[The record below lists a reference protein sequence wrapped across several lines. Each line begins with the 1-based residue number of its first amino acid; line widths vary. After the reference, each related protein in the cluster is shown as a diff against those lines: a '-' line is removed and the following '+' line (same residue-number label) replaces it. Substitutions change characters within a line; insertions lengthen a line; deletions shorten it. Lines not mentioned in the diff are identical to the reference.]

1 MKFKGLIVSSIL
13 WFCSFTFQAD
23 KKIRVVFTE
32 TKPRVEIDGFGN
44 FYIITNHEMMKYNSE
59 GVLQKK
65 FSIKKYGHIDYVDAM
80 NPLKILVYYKD
91 FQQVL
96 FLDDQLTQ
104 TNSIVSLET
113 LGYEQTELICSSA
126 NNGFWIY
133 NKQNNELIRFD
144 ADLKP
149 MVHTGNLKRIL
160 AVDLKPNYMMEH
172 NSFVYLNCPNEGI
185 LVFDM
190 YGTFYKTI
198 PIKNVKEFNVVNG
211 DVFYYENKSLKQY
224 QAQTFNTVE
233 KTFTDTLLQNVYWQ
247 NNRFYKVFNDSL
259 VIF

>member
-1 MKFKGLIVSSIL
+1 MVQS
-13 WFCSFTFQAD
+13 D
-23 KKIRVVFTE
+23 NPIRIIFN
-32 TKPRVEIDGFGN
+32 KQGAHLEIDGFGN
-44 FYIITNHEMMKYNSE
+44 TYVINDNEILKYNAD
-59 GVLQKK
+59 GLLQKK

-160 AVDLKPNYMMEH
+160 AVDLKPTYMMEH
-172 NSFVYLNCPNEGI
+172 NSFVYLNCPNEGV